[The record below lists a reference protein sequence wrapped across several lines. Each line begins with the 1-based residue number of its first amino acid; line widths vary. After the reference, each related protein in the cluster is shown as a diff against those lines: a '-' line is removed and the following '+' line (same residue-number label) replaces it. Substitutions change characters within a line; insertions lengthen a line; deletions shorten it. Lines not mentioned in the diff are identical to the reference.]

1 MLHSNF
7 CLLIRKSSFL
17 FYPLLCLMMCR
28 VATAQET
35 DKRLKTLVTQMSRI
49 TRCGNPTFSP
59 DGKRLAVVCDLT
71 GIPQVWIVDA
81 AGGWPRLVTDMPN
94 PVTTVFWSPKSD
106 WVAFSAAPGGGLN
119 EQTYLIR
126 PDGTDQRQITD
137 GGKEDNWL
145 DGWSSDGKELMI
157 ASNRRGQEGMDN
169 YVVDPFERQF
179 QLTSQND
186 GSGDYYDISNNG
198 RFALLRRVHSRGN
211 NDLYLVDLRENKETL
226 LTAHTGLAQ
235 FTGHLAPGGRTA
247 YLVFDQDR
255 DLSAFGRVQIG
266 SDGQPSPIE
275 LVASRDDAELQN
287 AKVNRKGTMVVLVWN
302 VAGRTELSFFD
313 TRSGHVAPGPQL
325 SVEIADADE
334 LDFSPDGES
343 IALTLY
349 GSVSP
354 SNVWILNL
362 KTNQL
367 RQVTYS
373 NHPGVDLAQ
382 LVRPEFVSYKSEDGL
397 TLTGWLYRP
406 KFGTAPYAFVLSFHG
421 GPETQELPSFH
432 SDYQA
437 LLANGIAVFAPNVRG
452 SAGFGKKF
460 LNLDNGALRTNAIR
474 DIKSSVD
481 YLVKQNLAD
490 PKRIGIMGGSYGG
503 YMTMAGLTEFPELFA
518 AGADLFGIVNF
529 ETFFQHTEPW
539 MAAVSTLEFGDPK
552 TQSKLLYDLSP
563 VHKLDR
569 VRAPLL
575 VLHGA
580 NDSNVPVEEAEQVVN
595 ALKKRGIAV
604 KYLVFPDEGH
614 GLRNIQTRIQSN
626 VLVTEWFNQYL
637 RP

>member
-1 MLHSNF
+1 MLRLNL
-7 CLLIRKSSFL
+7 CPLISKSSFL

-35 DKRLKTLVTQMSRI
+35 DKQLKTLVTQMSRI
-49 TRCGNPTFSP
+49 TRCGNPSFSP
-59 DGKRLAVVCDLT
+59 DGKRLAAVCDLT
-71 GIPQVWIVDA
+71 GIPQVWLVDA
-81 AGGWPRLVTDMPN
+81 VGGWPRLVTDMPN

-106 WVAFSAAPGGGLN
+106 WLAFSAAPGGGLN

-126 PDGTDQRQITD
+126 PNGTDQRQITD

-235 FTGHLAPGGRTA
+235 FTGHLAPDGRTV
-247 YLVFDQDR
+247 YLVFDKDR

-287 AKVNRKGTMVVLVWN
+287 AKVNRQGTTVVLVWN

-313 TRSGHVAPGPQL
+313 TRSGQVTPGPQL
-325 SVEIADADE
+325 SVEVADADE

-343 IALTLY
+343 VALTLY

-354 SNVWILNL
+354 SNVWILDLN
-362 KTNQL
+362 TNQL

-373 NHPGVDLAQ
+373 NHPGVDLTQ
-382 LVRPEFVSYKSEDGL
+382 VVRPELVSYKSEDGL

-406 KFGTAPYAFVLSFHG
+406 KSGKTPYAFVLSFHG
-421 GPETQELPSFH
+421 GPETQELPSSH

-437 LLANGIAVFAPNVRG
+437 LLANDIAVFAPNVRG
-452 SAGFGKKF
+452 SAGFGKRF
-460 LNLDNGALRTNAIR
+460 LNLDNGALRTGAIR

-490 PKRIGIMGGSYGG
+490 PRRIGIMGGSYGG

-552 TQSKLLYDLSP
+552 TQSKMLYDLSP
-563 VHKLDR
+563 AHKMDR
-569 VRAPLL
+569 VKAPLL

-595 ALKKRGIAV
+595 ALKKQGIPV
-604 KYLVFPDEGH
+604 KYVVFPDEGH
-614 GLRNIQTRIQSN
+614 GWRNIQTRIQSN
-626 VLVTEWFNQYL
+626 VLVTQWFHQYL